1 MEELKETSQ
10 QPIEET
16 TQQPMEET
24 TQQPVEE
31 NTQQSVEE
39 TVQQPVEETAQQ
51 PTEEPAQQPTEEPAQ
66 QPTEEPAQ
74 QPTEEP
80 AQQPAEEPAQ
90 QPAEEP
96 AQQPTE
102 EPAQQPT
109 EEPAKQPEKAEWVEP
124 EEDYSNFDRQ
134 QLVDKLEELLQN
146 EITTI
151 KNRVAQIKNLFAN
164 ADREFRKAAYDEYIA
179 AGGEKDKYEQPD
191 DPVSQQ
197 FRKLYNIYREKRQQ
211 HIDAVEAQKQ
221 QNLKQKQEILA
232 ELKTLLDS
240 DGNIKKLHDG
250 FNAIQERW
258 KTIGDVP
265 RSEMNNLW
273 QSYHFLVEQL
283 FDKLRISK
291 ELRMLDL
298 KRNMEQKVVLCE
310 KAEELIME
318 PSINTA
324 FKNLQSLREQWREI
338 GPVPVEKNDEIWA
351 RFCNACDQ
359 IEARHREYF
368 EQRKKEFENNLL
380 AKQALCEK
388 AEELTTT
395 LPNSIKEWNEKST
408 ALDDLLKFWKSIGP
422 ISREANNEIWN
433 RFKSCLDKF
442 YAQKKEY
449 FDKIR
454 DEQTENYNKK
464 IDLCLRAEA
473 IAKRQDWKKATEE
486 MLKLQEEWKQIGAV
500 NRKTSEKIWQRFR
513 AACDEFFTHKSEHFK
528 NLRGEESENLAKK
541 EAIIAQLKE
550 YKFGDDKEENLR
562 IIKDFQRQW
571 MEIGY
576 VPVSEKERL
585 KNEFRK
591 VLDAHFEQLKI
602 SAREAEESAYRERI
616 RNVVGNVTRFA
627 NDERADLTDK
637 ISRLKA
643 DINLWDNNL
652 GFLSNSKQANIL
664 KEEFEHKVQS
674 ARQQLALLETKLRIL
689 NDAAKND
696 KIGKGSEPAPAPEAE
711 PANEPKEATN
721 NEPEQANAP
730 EANAE

>member
-1 MEELKETSQ
+1 MEELNETSQ
-10 QPIEET
+10 KPIEEAT
-16 TQQPMEET
+16 
-24 TQQPVEE
+24 
-31 NTQQSVEE
+31 
-39 TVQQPVEETAQQ
+39 QQPVEETAQQ
-51 PTEEPAQQPTEEPAQ
+51 PVEETPLQSAEES
-66 QPTEEPAQ
+66 
-74 QPTEEP
+74 
-80 AQQPAEEPAQ
+80 AQQPAEEPAP
-90 QPAEEP
+90 QPVEEPTPQPVEEP
-96 AQQPTE
+96 AQQPVEEPVQQPVDEAQQPVE
-102 EPAQQPT
+102 EPAQQPS
-109 EEPAKQPEKAEWVEP
+109 EEPVQQPVEEKTEQQPAEEEHAQPEKVVWTEP
-124 EEDYSNFDRQ
+124 EEDYSALDRQ
-134 QLVDKLEELLQN
+134 QLVDKLEELLK
-146 EITTI
+146 EEVTTI

-164 ADREFRKAAYDEYIA
+164 ADREFRKAAFDEFIA

-197 FRKLYNIYREKRQQ
+197 FRKLYNTYREKRQQ
-211 HIDAVEAQKQ
+211 HIDAIEAQKQ
-221 QNLKQKQEILA
+221 QNLKQKQDILA
-232 ELKTLLDS
+232 ELKTLIDS
-240 DGNIKKLHDG
+240 DNNIKKLHDD

-258 KTIGDVP
+258 KAIGDVP
-265 RSEMNNLW
+265 RTEMNNLW

-324 FKNLQSLREQWREI
+324 FKSLQSLREQWREI

-368 EQRKKEFENNLL
+368 EQRKKELDNNLL

-395 LPNSIKEWNEKST
+395 MPNSIKEWNEKST
-408 ALDDLLKFWKSIGP
+408 ALDDLLKFWKSVGP
-422 ISREANNEIWN
+422 ISRESNAEIWS

-500 NRKTSEKIWQRFR
+500 NRKASEKIWQRFR
-513 AACDEFFTHKSEHFK
+513 AACDDFFSHKSEHFK

-550 YKFGDDKEENLR
+550 YKFGDNKEENLR

-627 NDERADLTDK
+627 NDERADLMDK

-696 KIGKGSEPAPAPEAE
+696 KIGKGSAPEEKAAPAET
-711 PANEPKEATN
+711 PAQDTATDT
-721 NEPEQANAP
+721 
-730 EANAE
+730 NAE